1 MANERSKVRKF
12 LGELIKKTDLTPP
25 KPVPAEECCPAGV
38 TMVEGRAMVASWA
51 LAQRMK
57 VAQEEI
63 SRAIRR
69 IVVSEGYHREHFKPV
84 RDPQGRPGWWLSFE
98 GFALLLAE
106 RFVGVRAI
114 PDDLREAYLTAL
126 RQTEERLM
134 AGRLEAAEDAG
145 RQAAAVESSPVAA
158 QPASGEASG
167 GLLPVPFQGAT
178 LFVVDHQG
186 EPYAPMKPIVEG
198 MGLAW
203 EPQFLKLK
211 SERFASTITE
221 IVMVAQ
227 DGKQREMTCMPVRKL
242 AGWLMTVSPNKV
254 RPALREK
261 IIAYQREC
269 DDVLW
274 RHWTG
279 SRSSA
284 PAQPATP
291 PITRQA
297 GPYVLDSEFF
307 RTLHLALGRRAVKT
321 EIIFRLLG
329 AGALDQPV
337 SMTIRALCEEGT
349 PDAISTAGVHRA
361 LMQLID
367 EGLVAREPESSHL
380 KVVGHAL
387 DAILRGQTDAD
398 RLPGMNPG
406 LKKLH

>member
-178 LFVVDHQG
+178 LFVVDYQG

-198 MGLAW
+198 MGLDW
-203 EPQFLKLK
+203 RSQH
-211 SERFASTITE
+211 
-221 IVMVAQ
+221 
-227 DGKQREMTCMPVRKL
+227 RKL
-242 AGWLMTVSPNKV
+242 TSDTDRWGMVIMTIPSDGGYQETASIPLRKVAGWLMPVSPNKV